1 MNITN
6 KNIDSYYNI
15 RENLFERIQ
24 NASNLE
30 KLAMAF
36 MMACLTGLLAQIVLP
51 LPWTPVP
58 ITGQTFG
65 VLISGLFLGKRFGVL
80 SQIIYIVGGILGIAW
95 FDGGS
100 SGLSVFLGST
110 FGYFIGFILAAFMI
124 GYFSEKYANSRK
136 FKKMSAIML
145 LANFGCIYIP
155 GLIGL
160 AIWMNLTQGAFPD
173 FITLI
178 IMGLAPFIIGDLI
191 KIGGAAGLSKVALP
205 K

>member
-1 MNITN
+1 MNIS
-6 KNIDSYYNI
+6 KNIDSYYYM
-15 RENLFERIQ
+15 RENLFDKIQ
-24 NASNLE
+24 NATNLE

-65 VLISGLFLGKRFGVL
+65 VLISGLLLGKRFGVL
-80 SQIIYIVGGILGIAW
+80 SQVIYIVGGVLGVAW
-95 FDGGS
+95 FGGMTG
-100 SGLSVFLGST
+100 GLSVFLGST
-110 FGYFIGFILAAFMI
+110 MGYFIGFILAAAVI
-124 GYFSEKYANSRK
+124 GHFSEKYANSRK
-136 FKKMSAIML
+136 FRKMSVIML
-145 LANFGCIYIP
+145 VANFGCIYIP

-160 AIWMNLTQGAFPD
+160 AIWMQTTQGAFPD
-173 FITLI
+173 IITLL
-178 IMGLAPFIIGDLI
+178 IMGLVPFIIGDLI